1 MTVFFFPPPPF
12 LWTIADCKRKKGHD
26 SALRL
31 LLHPSTELSSSHNKS
46 CGAGQSHNLN
56 QVTVTHHEAHPEN
69 SVWQRHS
76 WKQIGSLLLQSD
88 CRYETKYPDFEL
100 SDILHLWLLWGCP
113 TWMPAK
119 VLQSGMSL
127 NETRSSRSVINT
139 ASPDVIVHPV
149 GLGLCHILFY
159 TLTRIYRL
167 CDTEPAVT
175 DQCSPSRAGHR
186 KVSKMKAKNPNGAAR
201 LVLFQLNHVW
211 NESGQ
216 AKTYQNSLRT

>member
-1 MTVFFFPPPPF
+1 MYTIKYSVCINICVLTWICPFLFFPPPF

-31 LLHPSTELSSSHNKS
+31 SLHPSTELSSSHNKS

-76 WKQIGSLLLQSD
+76 WKQISSLLLQSD
-88 CRYETKYPDFEL
+88 CRYETKYPDFL
-100 SDILHLWLLWGCP
+100 VSDILHLWLLWGCP

-119 VLQSGMSL
+119 VLQSGVSL
-127 NETRSSRSVINT
+127 NGTRSSRSVIST
-139 ASPDVIVHPV
+139 ASPDAIVHPV

-159 TLTRIYRL
+159 T
-167 CDTEPAVT
+167 
-175 DQCSPSRAGHR
+175 
-186 KVSKMKAKNPNGAAR
+186 
-201 LVLFQLNHVW
+201 
-211 NESGQ
+211 
-216 AKTYQNSLRT
+216 